1 MFLYR
6 GLTALDSS
14 SHKYWLFTLGAL
26 LRPGP
31 PAGRDSHCQQLEPSR
46 VQPGRPPSTGSRAG
60 RVRAPMGGQHVWRMS
75 GERSVVAAQP
85 PPPDWH
91 YRRLSGLSST
101 KEDGWLRNSLTSRPP
116 LLLSCCLEGNPDNMK
131 CDAWHFYWWLLT
143 FERGQK
149 GFSHWLYLKGFPKC
163 THYEGREPHFLGMAL
178 RQHNN

>member
-1 MFLYR
+1 ML
-6 GLTALDSS
+6 GISVQGVTVLDSS
-14 SHKYWLFTLGAL
+14 SRQYWLFTLGAL

-75 GERSVVAAQP
+75 GEERSVVAAQP

-116 LLLSCCLEGNPDNMK
+116 LLLSCCLEGNLDNMK
-131 CDAWHFYWWLLT
+131 CDAWHFYWLLPT
-143 FERGQK
+143 FERGQRV
-149 GFSHWLYLKGFPKC
+149 SVTSLKNIFPSLQG
-163 THYEGREPHFLGMAL
+163 HRPLSSG
-178 RQHNN
+178 